1 MEPLKIN
8 QNFSELNF
16 TQKTD
21 RNNSKNL
28 LMELIYNT
36 KSNFEI
42 KINNIV
48 SILQNMKKENDENL
62 EKSKYYHI

>member
-62 EKSKYYHI
+62 EKSKCYHI

>member
-42 KINNIV
+42 KINNII

-62 EKSKYYHI
+62 EKSKYYLI

>member
-62 EKSKYYHI
+62 EKNKYYYI